1 MTHREEP
8 HHKWIHGNIIVV
20 LAKSKSNRTYEGI
33 VQESTAHFK
42 YVLQNDFT
50 DKQFE
55 LTMKTYQNDMT
66 TANLNLRKIVRPR
79 YRMRLE

>member
-1 MTHREEP
+1 MTHRETP
-8 HHKWIHGNIIVV
+8 HHKWIHGNIIVAQTK
-20 LAKSKSNRTYEGI
+20 LKSNLKYEGI

-42 YVLQNDFT
+42 YALQNDFT

-55 LTMKTYQNDMT
+55 LTMRTYQNDMT

-79 YRMRLE
+79 HK